1 MILTLII
8 TPAVLFLLGFPIFIV
23 LLAACTLTVVLV
35 MNVPPLVL
43 HQVMYGGVENY
54 ALLAVP
60 FFIFAGELM
69 SRCGVSER
77 LVVWSES
84 FLGRLRG
91 SLALT
96 TISASTLLGAVS
108 GSSPATVAATGRA
121 LYGELQAAGY
131 RRSFALGLIASS
143 GSVAIVIPP
152 SIAMILYG
160 AAAEQSVPKLFI
172 AGVFPGLLIS
182 LAMALYVL
190 LLLRREALRERPL
203 PMGFLRASLYASGAL
218 AMPLVVLLGIY
229 LGLFSPTEAGG
240 IACFYAIL
248 LARFVYRSLTWGEI
262 LDAASAAALL
272 TGQILIIL
280 ASAAVFSWLL
290 TVQGIPQALVAWVE
304 ALQLSPI
311 AFLFVIN
318 ILLLLLG
325 CLVDPTS
332 AILVLTPILLPMVL
346 QLGID
351 PIHFGIVMTVN
362 LSIGMFTPPF
372 GLNLFVAQSVMD
384 ADLAELFKG
393 VTGFFVVQTL
403 ALLVI
408 TYWPGLSLW
417 LVDRV

>member
-1 MILTLII
+1 
-8 TPAVLFLLGFPIFIV
+8 
-23 LLAACTLTVVLV
+23 
-35 MNVPPLVL
+35 
-43 HQVMYGGVENY
+43 
-54 ALLAVP
+54 
-60 FFIFAGELM
+60 
-69 SRCGVSER
+69 
-77 LVVWSES
+77 
-84 FLGRLRG
+84 
-91 SLALT
+91 
-96 TISASTLLGAVS
+96 
-108 GSSPATVAATGRA
+108 
-121 LYGELQAAGY
+121 
-131 RRSFALGLIASS
+131 
-143 GSVAIVIPP
+143 
-152 SIAMILYG
+152 MILYG

-172 AGVFPGLLIS
+172 AGVLPGLLIS
-182 LAMALYVL
+182 LAMAVYVL
-190 LLLRREALRERPL
+190 FVLRRETTQARAA
-203 PMGFLRASLYASGAL
+203 PMGFGQASLYASGAL

-229 LGLFSPTEAGG
+229 LGFFSPTEAGG

-262 LDAASAAALL
+262 LDAAADAALL

-280 ASAAVFSWLL
+280 AAAAVFSWLL

-304 ALQLSPI
+304 AADLSPF

-318 ILLLLLG
+318 IVLLLLG
-325 CLVDPTS
+325 CLIDPTS

-372 GLNLFVAQSVMD
+372 GLNLFVAQSVME
-384 ADLAELFKG
+384 ADLAELFRG

>member
-1 MILTLII
+1 VILTLII

>member
-1 MILTLII
+1 MII
-8 TPAVLFLLGFPIFIV
+8 TPVVLFLLGFPIFVV
-23 LLAACTLTVVLV
+23 LLAAGSLTVVFL
-35 MNVPPLVL
+35 MNIPPLVL
-43 HQVMYGGVENY
+43 HQVMYGGIENY

-121 LYGELQAAGY
+121 LYGQLQASGY
-131 RRSFALGLIASS
+131 RRPFALGLIASS

-160 AAAEQSVPKLFI
+160 AAAEQSVPKLFM
-172 AGVFPGLLIS
+172 AGVLPGLLIS
-182 LAMALYVL
+182 VAMAVYVL
-190 LLLRREALRERPL
+190 MALRKAEVQARSHA
-203 PMGFLRASLYASGAL
+203 MGFLQASLYASGAL
-218 AMPLVVLLGIY
+218 AMPLVVLAGIY
-229 LGLFSPTEAGG
+229 LGVFSPTEAGG
-240 IACFYAIL
+240 IACLYAIL
-248 LARFVYRSLTWGEI
+248 LARFFYRSLTWGEI
-262 LDAASAAALL
+262 LEAASDAALL

-290 TVQGIPQALVAWVE
+290 TVQGIPQALVAWVQ
-304 ALQLSPI
+304 AADLSPI

-318 ILLLLLG
+318 VILLLLG
-325 CLVDPTS
+325 CLIDPTS
-332 AILVLTPILLPMVL
+332 AILVLTPILLPIVL
-346 QLGID
+346 ELGID

-372 GLNLFVAQSVMD
+372 GLNLFVAQSVME
-384 ADLAELFKG
+384 ANLAELFRG
-393 VTGFFVVQTL
+393 VVPFFVVQTL

-417 LVDRV
+417 LVDWV